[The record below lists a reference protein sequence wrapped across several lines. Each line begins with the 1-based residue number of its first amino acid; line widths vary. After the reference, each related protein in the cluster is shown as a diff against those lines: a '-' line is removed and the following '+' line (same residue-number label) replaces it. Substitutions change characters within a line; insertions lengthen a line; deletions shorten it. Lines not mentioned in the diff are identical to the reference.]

1 MAEEEK
7 KKVKRPLGHARLIP
21 GKCIACGGRCQ
32 SECKTDAVEM
42 NDKGEPVINLE
53 KCTGCRRC
61 LRICPAEAIEIYFT
75 PEEQKILDELA
86 KQKTTE
92 KPAVPEVLPL
102 DEAQLK
108 LAAKLKEYKG
118 VWVFVEQ
125 SDGIPAEVSWELLGV
140 GVGLAKTRNVEL
152 CSMVIGNNVK
162 ELCQDSFAFGATKS
176 YLIDSPTFKD
186 YRTEPYQKAV
196 CYLVNKYKPEIV
208 LIGATGLGR
217 DLAGAV
223 ATELSTGLTA
233 DCTGLTIDET
243 GLLLQTRP
251 AFGGNIMATIKT
263 ERTRP
268 QMASVRPHVMPLPQ
282 KDNACK
288 GQIVVESLPMAEKDI
303 LVKVLEII
311 DDRKGAGDVDIAG
324 ADVIVSG
331 GRGMLSKENFKI
343 LQELADELGGVVGGS
358 RSTIEA
364 GWLPV
369 ERQVGQTGK
378 TVRPKIYFACGISG
392 AIQHLVGMQDSDVII
407 AINRDPSAP
416 IFEVATYGIVGDLFQ
431 VVPGIT
437 NRIRELRKI
446 KRSTANADNTIC
458 APEAKKNGTS

>member
-7 KKVKRPLGHARLIP
+7 KKVRRPLGHARLKP
-21 GKCIACGGRCQ
+21 GKCIACGARCQ
-32 SECKTDAVEM
+32 AECKADAVEM
-42 NDKGEPVINLE
+42 NDKGEPVINLQ

-86 KQKTTE
+86 KQKEPE
-92 KPAVPEVLPL
+92 KPAAPAVEPV
-102 DEAQLK
+102 DEAQAK

-125 SDGIPAEVSWELLGV
+125 SEGIPAEVSWELLGV
-140 GVGLAKTRNVEL
+140 GAGLAKTRNVEL
-152 CSMVIGNNVK
+152 CAVVIGDKVNN
-162 ELCQDSFAFGATKS
+162 LCQDAFAYGATKA
-176 YLIDSPTFKD
+176 YLIDSPIFLH

-196 CYLVNKYKPEIV
+196 CYLINKYKPEIV
-208 LIGATGLGR
+208 LVGATGLGR

-223 ATELSTGLTA
+223 ATEMATGLTA
-233 DCTGLTIDET
+233 DCTGLSIDEN
-243 GLLLQTRP
+243 GFLLQTRP

-268 QMASVRPHVMPLPQ
+268 QMSTVRPHVMPMPQ
-282 KDNACK
+282 KNTACS
-288 GQIVVESLPMAEKDI
+288 GQIVQESLPLSEKDI
-303 LVKVLEII
+303 LVKVLEVI
-311 DDRKGAGDVDIAG
+311 DNRKGGDVDIAG

-331 GRGMLSKENFKI
+331 GRGMQGKENFKI

-358 RSTIEA
+358 RATIEA

-407 AINRDPSAP
+407 AINRDPNAP
-416 IFEVATYGIVGDLFQ
+416 IFEVSTYGIVGDLFQ

-437 NRIRELRKI
+437 NRIRELRNT
-446 KRSTANADNTIC
+446 RRNTPVTDSTIC
-458 APEAKKNGTS
+458 APEAKTNGTS